1 MIQKPV
7 ISAAKA
13 AAMVL
18 PGNVV
23 HVGGFLGCGSPDTIL
38 KALVDSG
45 AHDLTL
51 VCNDTSVLD
60 EKNGRITGVAALVK
74 AKAFSKMI
82 VSHIG
87 TNPETQRQMHAGEA
101 DVVLVPQGTL
111 AERIRAAGNG
121 LGGVLTPTG
130 VGTEVEA
137 GKQKM
142 TLNGKDYLLEVPL
155 PGDVALIKAKKADKA
170 GNLVYAK
177 TARNF
182 NPLMATSCAVVIAEV
197 EELVEIGT
205 IDPDQVHTPSIFVDY
220 IVKAE

>member
-13 AAMVL
+13 AAMVRS
-18 PGNVV
+18 GNVV
-23 HVGGFLGCGSPDTIL
+23 HIGGFLGCGSPDTVL
-38 KALVDSG
+38 KALAESG
-45 AHDLTL
+45 AHGLTL

-60 EKNGRITGVAALVK
+60 EKNGRSNGVAQLVK

-87 TNPETQRQMHAGEA
+87 TNPETQRQMNAGESE
-101 DVVLVPQGTL
+101 VVLVPQGTL

-130 VGTEVEA
+130 VGTEVEE
-137 GKQKM
+137 GKQKITM
-142 TLNGKDYLLEVPL
+142 NGRDYLLEVAL

-197 EELVEIGT
+197 EELVEIGD

-220 IVKAE
+220 IVMAE